1 MLAADT
7 LFPLLCDKVLEL
19 LGMPT
24 SGEVVYVEDDE
35 SSSDCTEVD
44 ADDYASRMAD
54 LLLLGAEQKA
64 RGSWQPATDSRKALG
79 SALRLQGEAFVWL
92 DTDEKILALSG
103 GLPWRMGEDWPF
115 SLESH
120 TDLAVAG
127 PGNPPAHQVCV
138 EVEREGQPA
147 GTFVL
152 LFMSGGDE
160 DTATTAPA
168 SAPGSDDLQED
179 VLPEGELVMT
189 DAEFAESMQRESRV
203 ATAVSITV
211 TVLIALLLAL
221 AISRLVTRRLSK
233 LAATAGGPVGRGAE
247 LPGPFDDAGQ
257 DEIAVLARAMN
268 TMRARANELVEDLA
282 DQDAKRR
289 EWVAQASHDLRT
301 PLTALLAC
309 LDRAK
314 LVLETTDPESAR
326 TVISEFLAV
335 ARMDADRVQALADDL
350 FEIARLDAADP
361 LTLEEVPPG
370 ELVQQAVK
378 ELSPVA
384 EQKGVALTVDLP
396 RALPILVADGR
407 RLMRAMENLLRNA
420 IQFAR
425 QRVEV
430 LASVCDSGIRFE
442 VRDDGAGLPEQGGEV
457 KLAELRRRHSRDDSA
472 GLGLVVARKV
482 AEVHGGKLGAYNME
496 TGGAAFWF
504 VIPFPEESTGSGG
517 N

>member
-1 MLAADT
+1 MLAADS
-7 LFPLLCDKVLEL
+7 LFPVLCDKVLEL
-19 LGMPT
+19 LGMPA
-24 SGEVVYVEDDE
+24 SDEVVYVADDQ
-35 SSSDCTEVD
+35 SSPGCTEFD

-54 LLLLGAEQKA
+54 LLLLGAERKA
-64 RGSWQPATDSRKALG
+64 RGCWQPATESRKALD
-79 SALRLQGEAFVWL
+79 SALRLQDEAFVWL
-92 DTDEKILALSG
+92 DAESKILALSE
-103 GLPWRMGEDWPF
+103 GLPWRMGEAWPC

-120 TDLAVAG
+120 ADLPIAG
-127 PGNPPAHQVCV
+127 RTGPPAHQVCV
-138 EVEREGQPA
+138 EVERAGQPA

-152 LFMSGGDE
+152 LLMSGGDE
-160 DTATTAPA
+160 DATTTAPA
-168 SAPGSDDLQED
+168 GAPASDELQED
-179 VLPEGELVMT
+179 AISDDQLVMT
-189 DAEFAESMQRESRV
+189 DAEFAESMQRESRI
-203 ATAVSITV
+203 ATTVSITV

-257 DEIAVLARAMN
+257 DEISVLAGAMN
-268 TMRARANELVEDLA
+268 SMRDRANELVDDLA

-309 LDRAK
+309 LDRAE
-314 LVLETTDPESAR
+314 LVLKTTDPESAR

-378 ELSPVA
+378 ELNPVA
-384 EQKGVALTVDLP
+384 EQKGVSLTVDLP

-407 RLMRAMENLLRNA
+407 RLMRTMENLLRNA

-430 LASVCDSGIRFE
+430 LASVCDSGIKFE
-442 VRDDGAGLPEQGGEV
+442 VRDDGTGLPEQGGEV
-457 KLAELRRRHSRDDSA
+457 KVAELRRRHSRDDSA

-482 AEVHGGKLGAYNME
+482 AEVHGGKLGAYNLA

-504 VIPFPEESTGSGG
+504 VIPLPEEGTGSVSI
-517 N
+517 